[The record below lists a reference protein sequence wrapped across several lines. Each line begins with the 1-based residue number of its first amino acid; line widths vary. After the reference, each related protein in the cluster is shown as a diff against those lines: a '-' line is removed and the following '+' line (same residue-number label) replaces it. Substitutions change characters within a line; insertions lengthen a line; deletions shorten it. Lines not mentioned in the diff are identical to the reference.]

1 MITRIIWE
9 NFYFPLFVGLILLFL
24 KKYLYTYKK
33 NIKKTPATSPSAR
46 GDLVSF
52 LVSIN

>member
-1 MITRIIWE
+1 MMTRITWE
-9 NFYFPLFVGLILLFL
+9 NFYFPLFVGLILLFV
-24 KKYLYTYKK
+24 KKYLDLSKV
-33 NIKKTPATSPSAR
+33 NKKTPVTSPSAR

>member
-1 MITRIIWE
+1 MMTHIIGE
-9 NFYFPLFVGLILLFL
+9 SFYFPLFVGLILLFV
-24 KKYLYTYKK
+24 KKYLDLSKV
-33 NIKKTPATSPSAR
+33 NKKTPVTSPSAR